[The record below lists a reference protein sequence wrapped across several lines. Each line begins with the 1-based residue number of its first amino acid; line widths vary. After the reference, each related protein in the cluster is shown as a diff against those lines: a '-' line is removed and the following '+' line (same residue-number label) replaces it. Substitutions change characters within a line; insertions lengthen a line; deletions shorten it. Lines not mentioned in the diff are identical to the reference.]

1 MAMQQRP
8 TATLKRLLKD
18 TETELFRNW
27 DDTGNEVSVI
37 SMHFCNTSASDVDVW
52 ISCVEL
58 SGLFIT
64 GALFSGFTVPAN
76 SSEYKEIPRR
86 VLAVDESIRGY
97 ASAADVISFSV
108 DLSGVNQDLI
118 PPEVL
123 P

>member
-1 MAMQQRP
+1 MERP

-27 DDTGNEVSVI
+27 NDLPDSEVAVVSI
-37 SMHFCNTSASDVDVW
+37 HFCNTSNASVDVW

-58 SGLFIT
+58 SGLFIN
-64 GALFSGFTVPAN
+64 GALFSKFPVAAN

-86 VLAVDESIRGY
+86 ILAVDESLRGY
-97 ASAADVISFSV
+97 ASVADVIAFSC
-108 DLSGVNQDLI
+108 DLDGVTQDLI
-118 PPEVL
+118 PPDAL

>member
-1 MAMQQRP
+1 MEKP

-18 TETELFRNW
+18 VETELFRNW
-27 DDTGNEVSVI
+27 DDTGNEVAVV
-37 SMHFCNTSASDVDVW
+37 SMHFCNTSNAAVDVW

-58 SGLFIT
+58 SGLFIN
-64 GALFSGFTVPAN
+64 GALFSQFTVAAN

-97 ASAADVISFSV
+97 ASVADVIAFSA
-108 DLSGVNQDLI
+108 DLSGVTEDLI
-118 PPEVL
+118 PPEAL